1 MRYLDILNK
10 LETSKAQS
18 VALMEENDAFQFYM
32 AENERLSGKI
42 REIVNQLFKKDIIT
56 SERARDIE
64 SECIMRDMKRPYYQ
78 YIPAQSRRQ
87 VNISLSDDYA
97 WYCANYVLLYCEWVD
112 AEYQD
117 IGEPND
123 YNEGTNNAPKW
134 MKQIAPKWLRQ
145 IWDNREKIQTL
156 ENRIADFDV
165 KFIDIEKRISN
176 LEAKIGCN
184 LS

>member
-42 REIVNQLFKKDIIT
+42 RELVNQLFKKDIIT
-56 SERARDIE
+56 SERARNIE
-64 SECIMRDMKRPYYQ
+64 SECLMRDMKRPYYQ

-87 VNISLSDDYA
+87 VNNSISDDYA

-112 AEYQD
+112 CEYQD

-123 YNEGTNNAPKW
+123 YNEGTHNAPKW
-134 MKQIAPKWLRQ
+134 MAQIL
-145 IWDNREKIQTL
+145 DTREKIQTL
-156 ENRIADFDV
+156 ENRIAYFDS
-165 KFIDIEKRISN
+165 KFIAIEKRMSG

-184 LS
+184 LA